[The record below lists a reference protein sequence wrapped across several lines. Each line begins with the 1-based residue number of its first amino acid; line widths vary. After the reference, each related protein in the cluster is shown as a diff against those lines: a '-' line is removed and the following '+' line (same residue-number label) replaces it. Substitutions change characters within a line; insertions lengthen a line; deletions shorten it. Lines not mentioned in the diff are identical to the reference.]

1 MGSNCLAASASE
13 AGRVWRDMHGSEAE
27 QQLEDSWSP
36 GLTTYPTPCASNN
49 PPCFSICAQ
58 EIARQGDFKHLVS
71 VKMDLK
77 ASLGDRMW
85 CIMVWWGRETC
96 WSVACISFQHSQ
108 SALPVWGNGS
118 KANVR
123 AVI

>member
-1 MGSNCLAASASE
+1 MLPLGSNCLAASASE

-36 GLTTYPTPCASNN
+36 GLTTYPPATTLRYVGATNN
-49 PPCFSICAQ
+49 PPSFSICAQ
-58 EIARQGDFKHLVS
+58 EIARQGDFKHLVF

-96 WSVACISFQHSQ
+96 
-108 SALPVWGNGS
+108 
-118 KANVR
+118 
-123 AVI
+123 